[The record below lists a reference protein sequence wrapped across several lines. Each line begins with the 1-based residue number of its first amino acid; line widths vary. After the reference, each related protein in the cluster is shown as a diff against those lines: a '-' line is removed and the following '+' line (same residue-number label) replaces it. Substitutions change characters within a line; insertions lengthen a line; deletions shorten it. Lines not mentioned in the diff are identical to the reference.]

1 MFCPNCKKNILL
13 IMEYENIELD
23 FCPDCLGV
31 WLDAEEL
38 QWILESQF
46 DERSIFT
53 KNTVDETKK
62 KCPRCQTY
70 MQKVSLPQND
80 KIVYDICPENHGIWF
95 DRGELENLIQNL
107 PEFPGALSFLQWL
120 KTIFHYQSG
129 QEK

>member
-1 MFCPNCKKNILL
+1 
-13 IMEYENIELD
+13 MEYENIELD

-46 DERSIFT
+46 DEQSIFIKT
-53 KNTVDETKK
+53 TVDETKK

-107 PEFPGALSFLQWL
+107 PEFPGTHSFLQWL
-120 KTIFHYQSG
+120 KTIFHYQS
-129 QEK
+129 E